1 MQTPCTHKPNKK
13 TQILQ
18 CNRNE
23 HYSYSTEEKCY
34 KSNGS
39 TVTVPLGLKSTQI
52 FSQILGKFSN

>member
-1 MQTPCTHKPNKK
+1 MQTLCKYKLNKK
-13 TQILQ
+13 TQISQ

-39 TVTVPLGLKSTQI
+39 AISSAKVDKKNTFCK
-52 FSQILGKFSN
+52 